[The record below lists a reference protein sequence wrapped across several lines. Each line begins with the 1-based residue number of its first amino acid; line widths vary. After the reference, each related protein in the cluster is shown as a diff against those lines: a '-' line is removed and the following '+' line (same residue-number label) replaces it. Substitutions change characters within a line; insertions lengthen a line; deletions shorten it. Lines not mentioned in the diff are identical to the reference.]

1 MILLERV
8 IYVDVLISLNLFVNY
23 FMLLAVSK
31 FLYLHPKKK
40 RIIIGSILG
49 SIYSL
54 YIFIPK
60 QSMMISFLAKIFM
73 AVSIVAVAFGKKT
86 NFMKSLI
93 CFCLVNFS
101 FSGLI
106 LAMWL
111 SFKPKGMAFNNGI
124 VYFNISPLVLII
136 STLISYFILEY
147 ANKYLGKHICKRDFC
162 RVSFRINEKELNFDA
177 FLDTGNSLKEPFSCL
192 PVIIAKKDDIKS
204 VIPFDIDMK
213 NENLISDLS
222 NKLNINFRLIP
233 FSGLSHSGFIVGFKP
248 NFVNIKTSTGKFF
261 DKEAYIGICCD
272 KNFEH
277 SLVGI
282 DILDS

>member
-1 MILLERV
+1 M
-8 IYVDVLISLNLFVNY
+8 DVLISLNLFVNY

-40 RIIIGSILG
+40 RIIIGSVLG

-60 QSMMISFLAKIFM
+60 QSLIVSFLVKIIM
-73 AVSIVAVAFGKKT
+73 AISIVAVSFGRKT
-86 NFMKSLI
+86 NFMKSLV

-106 LAMWL
+106 LAMWI
-111 SFKPKGMAFNNGI
+111 SFKPKGMAFNNGV

-162 RVSFRINEKELNFDA
+162 RVSFQINDKELEFDA

-192 PVIIAKKDDIKS
+192 PVIIAKKDDVENI
-204 VIPFDIDMK
+204 IPFDVDTK
-213 NENLISDLS
+213 NENLISELS
-222 NKLNINFRLIP
+222 NKLNMNFRLIP

-248 NFVNIKTSTGKFF
+248 RFVSIKTSNGKSF

-277 SLVGI
+277 SLVGM
-282 DILDS
+282 DILDI